1 MSKPNPAVPWTLAG
15 SRAEGTEGNFMKK
28 CLLVMAIMVTG
39 VTLGVRQAAA
49 QGPAGAGATAAV
61 ASSSES
67 SHSYNP
73 IHWLKKE
80 PKKTGD
86 SQDANSDQTK
96 KLNDR
101 LQAQGIVAA
110 NSNVKDLCVDFKEL
124 ADCLAALHA
133 SHSLGLDFACVRANA
148 TGIKTGVDT
157 SSCRMA
163 DTDKPLNLVKTIK
176 LLKPDA
182 NAKSVAKDAE
192 ILAKED
198 VRETGA

>member
-1 MSKPNPAVPWTLAG
+1 
-15 SRAEGTEGNFMKK
+15 MKK
-28 CLLVMAIMVTG
+28 NLFVLAIMVTG
-39 VTLGVRQAAA
+39 LTLGVRQAAA

-61 ASSSES
+61 ASSSDS

-80 PKKTGD
+80 PKKTTD
-86 SQDANSDQTK
+86 SLDASSDQTK

-101 LQAQGIVAA
+101 LQAQGILAA
-110 NSNVKDLCVDFKEL
+110 NSSVKDLCTTFREL

-148 TGIKTGVDT
+148 TGVKTGVDT

-182 NAKSVAKDAE
+182 NAKSAAKDAE
-192 ILAKED
+192 ILAKQD
-198 VRETGA
+198 VKETGA